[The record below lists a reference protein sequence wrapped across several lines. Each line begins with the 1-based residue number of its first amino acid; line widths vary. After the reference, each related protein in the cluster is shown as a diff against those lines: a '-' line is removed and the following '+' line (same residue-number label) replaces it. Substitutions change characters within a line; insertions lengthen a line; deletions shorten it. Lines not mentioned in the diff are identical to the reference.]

1 MLKWQCSQLATNG
14 HFCSSLGQQKKTTE
28 RLRFYRRNT
37 PKCSGI
43 KVSLPGHR
51 VSKYPSIQVPEYPSI
66 EEYRVIARRGAN
78 STSSGHHVMLGDS
91 RHRRSMSVIYDFIKT
106 AACCYLAANRLL
118 WFFWPTNGPA
128 TCKQQK

>member
-14 HFCSSLGQQKKTTE
+14 HFCSSLGQQKKQKDCDFIAAT
-28 RLRFYRRNT
+28 RQSAAGSKLACR
-37 PKCSGI
+37 GI
-43 KVSLPGHR
+43 G
-51 VSKYPSIQVPEYPSI
+51 YPSIQVLKYPSI

>member
-1 MLKWQCSQLATNG
+1 MATSAPAWGN
-14 HFCSSLGQQKKTTE
+14 KKKTE

-51 VSKYPSIQVPEYPSI
+51 VCKYPSIQVPEYPSI

-106 AACCYLAANRLL
+106 AACCYLQSESAPLVLLANKWASNVQTAKVIFLL
-118 WFFWPTNGPA
+118 GL
-128 TCKQQK
+128 